1 MSSVKFDIG
10 PIGQIRTDK
19 GQTRLEI
26 EKEFLPALQ
35 GLSGFSHVMVF
46 FWCHLVDT
54 DKHRRQLVL
63 EKPYTQGPD
72 KVGVFATRSPSRP
85 NPIALTPV
93 EVLHLDLDAGVI
105 KVPFIDAED
114 NTPIIDLKPYQP
126 CLDRIREVNLPNWC
140 RHWPRWYEESGDFDW
155 QAEFTFV

>member
-1 MSSVKFDIG
+1 MSPLEYHIR
-10 PIGQIRTDK
+10 PIGQIRISK

-26 EKEFLPALQ
+26 EEAFFPALQ
-35 GLSGFSHVMVF
+35 GLAGFSHVMVL
-46 FWCHLVDT
+46 FWCHLVDS

-93 EVLHLDLDAGVI
+93 EVLHLDMDNGVI
-105 KVPFIDAED
+105 AVPFIDAED
-114 NTPIIDLKPYQP
+114 ATPIIDLKPYQP
-126 CLDRIREVNLPNWC
+126 GLDRIREVGLPRWC
-140 RHWPRWYEESGDFDW
+140 RHWPQWYEESADFDW
-155 QAEFTFV
+155 QAEFNFA